1 MFTEI
6 IEILVYI
13 FLGVG
18 VFFNL
23 LAGVGLLRFPDVYT
37 RLHAGTK
44 ATTLG
49 SMLFLSGMGC
59 LQPAWI
65 PKLFLIVFFIILT
78 NPVSGHA
85 LARAVHMRPEEKP
98 DNLLQDDLAEPDQEG
113 VEVK

>member
-1 MFTEI
+1 MTILSIAGHVLLGAGGFILFTSGLG
-6 IEILVYI
+6 IL
-13 FLGVG
+13 
-18 VFFNL
+18 
-23 LAGVGLLRFPDVYT
+23 RMPDVWN

-59 LQPAWI
+59 LQPGWI